1 MWTTAFGRESP
12 MEYTPVFHG
21 EGVSQGRKPDRSVP
35 RENPNNERI
44 YRGRKVSN
52 GIVSVRKHRYYFQ
65 PFDTVIYRGNITAVK
80 GVHYDGARVMLEN
93 GKSVKPTDLQL
104 IKHTG
109 GWQFLSD

>member
-1 MWTTAFGRESP
+1 

-35 RENPNNERI
+35 RDNPNNERI